1 MFERLRKRCRRGF
14 TYAELAIV
22 TSLVAAAPAATYLQA
37 KKRANQTKCIQQLR
51 QIGQGLQM
59 HLMSEGS
66 YPDAAFYPKDPVNG
80 KDSIR
85 NILADQGLKDARMWC
100 CPGLPPALTK
110 KGLTF
115 LYNDKIAGKNRVESV
130 MLAYEGCA
138 RAMYQSWAV
147 LGLGLAVFAL
157 STFVPTQRF
166 GAMMFLLL
174 TCALVANMVLLPAV
188 LASPLSYWFG
198 RRVMREAAEKQAA
211 AESESTPSKSTPAGP
226 TRPGVR
232 QDGPHRVRT

>member
-1 MFERLRKRCRRGF
+1 MTDLATITVVMTLVFWDISAGLILLLPSLFPMVVVFGVMGWMGVVIDVGTIMTPVVALSVSVDDVMHFLIWYRRG
-14 TYAELAIV
+14 L
-22 TSLVAAAPAATYLQA
+22 
-37 KKRANQTKCIQQLR
+37 
-51 QIGQGLQM
+51 
-59 HLMSEGS
+59 
-66 YPDAAFYPKDPVNG
+66 
-80 KDSIR
+80 
-85 NILADQGLKDARMWC
+85 
-100 CPGLPPALTK
+100 
-110 KGLTF
+110 
-115 LYNDKIAGKNRVESV
+115 IAGKSRVESV

-138 RAMYQSWAV
+138 RAMYQSWSV

-198 RRVMREAAEKQAA
+198 RRVMREAAKKAAA
-211 AESESTPSKSTPAGP
+211 AESESRPSDSTPGGP

-232 QDGPHRVRT
+232 QDSSHRVRN